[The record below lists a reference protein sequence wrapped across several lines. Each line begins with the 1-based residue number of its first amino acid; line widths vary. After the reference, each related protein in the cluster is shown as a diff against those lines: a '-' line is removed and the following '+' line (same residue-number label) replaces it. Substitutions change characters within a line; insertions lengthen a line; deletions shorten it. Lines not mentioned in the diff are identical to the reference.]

1 MVVLL
6 WPMEVESAKC
16 PHCETLLDGEDIA
29 ELEVGDSRIAPMG
42 LGKEAGDTLYVCPSC
57 NTILG

>member
-1 MVVLL
+1 
-6 WPMEVESAKC
+6 MEVESAKC